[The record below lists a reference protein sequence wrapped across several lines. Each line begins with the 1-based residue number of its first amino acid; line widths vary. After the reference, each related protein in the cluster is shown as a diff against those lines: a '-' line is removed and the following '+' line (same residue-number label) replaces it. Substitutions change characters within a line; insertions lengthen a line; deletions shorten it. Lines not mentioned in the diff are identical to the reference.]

1 MLKHIHLFSFLPSS
15 FITLPSHFSSLLYL
29 FLILILLLLLLLILL
44 LHLLSVISSS
54 SLIPLLSFSSL
65 LLFLLHQGTYSIAR
79 SAGAVM
85 FTSNVRAKF
94 DLPEGDVITET
105 LFGLNLVPD
114 DSVLQNRSVVMGF
127 DCGVPPEPSVCDN
140 THNTDTAEPS

>member
-1 MLKHIHLFSFLPSS
+1 MYLCVEAHILPSS

-29 FLILILLLLLLLILL
+29 FLILILLLL
-44 LHLLSVISSS
+44 SVISSS
-54 SLIPLLSFSSL
+54 SLILLLCFSSL
-65 LLFLLHQGTYSIAR
+65 LLSLLQGTYSIAR
-79 SAGAVM
+79 SASAVM

-94 DLPEGDVITET
+94 DLPGGDVITET

-114 DSVLQNRSVVMGF
+114 DSVLQNQSVVMRF
-127 DCGVPPEPSVCDN
+127 DCGVPPEPSVRDN